1 MAHGPEEELGVHV
14 QHFLRGRVP
23 WRCVHSLSAEVPE
36 REQDELLDDN
46 RRFAAACAGTGL
58 PVELVEGPGE
68 HDWAYWDAR
77 IVDVLDWLPIRRPG

>member
-36 REQDELLDDN
+36 REQDELLDELLDAKSGID
-46 RRFAAACAGTGL
+46 AARKSQF
-58 PVELVEGPGE
+58 
-68 HDWAYWDAR
+68 R
-77 IVDVLDWLPIRRPG
+77 ISKL